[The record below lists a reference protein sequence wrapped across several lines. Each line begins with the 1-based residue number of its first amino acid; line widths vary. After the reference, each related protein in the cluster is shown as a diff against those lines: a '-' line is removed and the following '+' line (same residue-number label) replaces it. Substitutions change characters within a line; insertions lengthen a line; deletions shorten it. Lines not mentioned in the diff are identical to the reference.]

1 MIGYLCLSPENLPGM
16 SKFLWLAVAKVA
28 GKMNFV
34 FAVLKVKLHHKL
46 VKDKQRKLIN
56 KRTAS
61 FTLSFTL

>member
-1 MIGYLCLSPENLPGM
+1 M

-46 VKDKQRKLIN
+46 VKDKERKLITN
-56 KRTAS
+56 KRTDG